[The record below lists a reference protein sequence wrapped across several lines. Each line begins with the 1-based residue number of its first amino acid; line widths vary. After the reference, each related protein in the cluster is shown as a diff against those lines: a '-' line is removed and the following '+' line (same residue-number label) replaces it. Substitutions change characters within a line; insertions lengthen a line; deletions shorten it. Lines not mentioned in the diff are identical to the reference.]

1 MIVRL
6 FPLVA
11 ASAVLA
17 TVLVLP
23 AGAAPTPPAKPSSQ
37 WKSPQ
42 EAWEKTCSRCHLTGV
57 GPELRGRALP
67 PEYIRTVVRNGM
79 LAMPAFPHSAIDDAT
94 LDGVARLVYTS
105 RMPKPAAKR

>member
-1 MIVRL
+1 MIVRT

-11 ASAVLA
+11 ASVVLA
-17 TVLVLP
+17 AALALP
-23 AGAAPTPPAKPSSQ
+23 VGAAPTPAATPAGR

-67 PEYIRTVVRNGM
+67 PEYIQQVVRNGM

-94 LDGVARLVYTS
+94 LNGVARLVSTS
-105 RMPKPAAKR
+105 KMPKPAAKR